1 MGINFGVSANSLAD
15 GTSVVVNENKL
26 ATSSATNNGSFL
38 LVNDVVPSLASYS
51 VSIAANGSGGYAAG
65 IGTSAYSST
74 VGSAF
79 ITPKFSGKIFVSYM
93 ILLGGDTTGVF
104 QINSMMFYGKGTPV
118 AQGTFYSQAD
128 ISGSSL
134 TADGFPETGVVL
146 NGNNP
151 WQSAVSGVSI
161 LNLDVGTTYWLDCII
176 GIFGNYTYSNA
187 ITIYLYNVMIYWYEI

>member
-38 LVNDVVPSLASYS
+38 LVNDVVPSLSSYS

-93 ILLGGDTTGVF
+93 ILLGGDTTGTF
-104 QINSMMFYGKGTPV
+104 QINAMLFYGKGNPV

-134 TADGFPETGVVL
+134 SADGFPELAVL
-146 NGNNP
+146 ISGSNP
-151 WQSAVSGVSI
+151 WQIPVSGTSL
-161 LNLDVGTTYWLDCII
+161 LNLDVGTTYFLDVLI
-176 GIFGNYTYSNA
+176 GIFGNYTYSNNV
-187 ITIYLYNVMIYWYEI
+187 TIYLYNVMIYWYEI